1 MWVSFFVSFF
11 AFTLK
16 RILHQMS
23 KENLQTTINLSF
35 LAYHRPIS
43 QHFFRQT
50 TTFPMLHCQH
60 FEVRH
65 SNHIPAF
72 QQNILHKI
80 LPFLCNTKYFLH
92 KNAVSH
98 VSTATCR
105 ELEYPHSRILK
116 AHSHTLPG
124 SIGDTACDA
133 SSASRKGLEQTHLR
147 ILPALQALWYA
158 GDH

>member
-116 AHSHTLPG
+116 AHSHIHTLTH
-124 SIGDTACDA
+124 SIILTESHSYQPNTKCHP
-133 SSASRKGLEQTHLR
+133 SS
-147 ILPALQALWYA
+147 P
-158 GDH
+158 